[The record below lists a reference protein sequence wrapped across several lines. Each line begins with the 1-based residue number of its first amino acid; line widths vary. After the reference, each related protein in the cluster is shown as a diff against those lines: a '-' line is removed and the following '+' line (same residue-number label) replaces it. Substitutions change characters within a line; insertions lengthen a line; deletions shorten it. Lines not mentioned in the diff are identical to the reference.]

1 MYVEKLCQNDAA
13 WLREIFAG
21 GRSRGES
28 ERENGR
34 GERASQTIQVI
45 SSRIVSHINMY
56 CIHALL
62 RGGMCWP
69 IGFFIL
75 QDRKIC

>member
-45 SSRIVSHINMY
+45 NDRVTYQLSSGEPKPIFSARGQHWKIFVEDH
-56 CIHALL
+56 HL
-62 RGGMCWP
+62 R
-69 IGFFIL
+69 
-75 QDRKIC
+75 